1 MNTFTMDRRHFL
13 GGTLGAL
20 LVGCGGSD
28 SETDRNLDFALSRL
42 DELTADLMARS
53 GVPGVAVAVVRGDE
67 KLYAK
72 GFGRRDLRSS
82 DLVDADTVFQL
93 ASMSKAVGATVVA
106 GEVGR
111 RQIRWD
117 QHMQEL
123 LPWFALSDA
132 QASQVLTLAD
142 LYAHRTGL
150 QEHIGDLLEEEM
162 GYDQRE
168 VLERLRYAPIEGF
181 RQRFAYT
188 NFGIT
193 AAGVAVAAHAGL
205 DWAALSEQ
213 RLYQPLGMRRTS
225 SRFDDFM
232 QRDNRVTG
240 HRWINHEW
248 RVHPLRMP
256 DAQGPAASVTSSVND
271 LAKWL
276 SLLLGEGA
284 FAGQRIVEQA
294 ALAPA
299 VSPQMASPGRPTSHY
314 GYGFNVGTTS
324 AGHRIYGHG
333 GAFLHGTS
341 TSCTVLPWA
350 NIAIVALTN
359 GSPVGLPESLCA
371 EFVDLIEYGAK
382 QDIDYLDAFKPVV
395 EGMNRP
401 QGSLVGVSPPASPAA
416 PAPLSAYAGRYR
428 NDFYGPLQ
436 VDVVDGALQLT
447 LGATPLRLPLR
458 HWGGDV
464 FTFTPKVFPAG
475 SISQASFAD
484 QQVTLELYDDDR
496 GLATFVR

>member
-324 AGHRIYGHG
+324 PGTGSTATGRLPARH
-333 GAFLHGTS
+333 LH
-341 TSCTVLPWA
+341 SCTVLPWA

-416 PAPLSAYAGRYR
+416 PRSAVRLCGPLS
-428 NDFYGPLQ
+428 Q
-436 VDVVDGALQLT
+436 
-447 LGATPLRLPLR
+447 
-458 HWGGDV
+458 
-464 FTFTPKVFPAG
+464 
-475 SISQASFAD
+475 
-484 QQVTLELYDDDR
+484 
-496 GLATFVR
+496 

>member
-1 MNTFTMDRRHFL
+1 M
-13 GGTLGAL
+13 
-20 LVGCGGSD
+20 GCGGSD
-28 SETDRNLDFALSRL
+28 SETDRHLDFALSRL
-42 DELTADLMARS
+42 DELTAELMARS

-72 GFGRRDLRSS
+72 GFGRRDLRST
-82 DLVDADTVFQL
+82 DPVDADTVFQL
-93 ASMSKAVGATVVA
+93 ASMSKTVGATVVA
-106 GEVGR
+106 SEVGR
-111 RQIRWD
+111 RQVRWD
-117 QHMQEL
+117 QRMQEL

-132 QASQVLTLAD
+132 QASQQLTLAD

-162 GYDQRE
+162 GYHQRE

-193 AAGVAVAAHAGL
+193 AAGVAVATHAGL
-205 DWAALSEQ
+205 DWADLSAQ

-240 HRWINHEW
+240 HRWMNHEW

-284 FAGQRIVEQA
+284 FAGQRIVEPA

-299 VSPQMASPGRPTSHY
+299 VSPQMASPGRPASHY

-341 TSCTVLPWA
+341 TSCTVLPLA

-371 EFVDLIEYGAK
+371 EFVDLIEYGAR

-395 EGMNRP
+395 EAMGRP
-401 QGSLVGVSPPASPAA
+401 QGSLVGVPPPASPA
-416 PAPLSAYAGRYR
+416 PSAPLSTYAGRYR
-428 NDFYGPLQ
+428 NDFFGPLQ
-436 VDVVDGALQLT
+436 VDVVDGRLQLT
-447 LGATPLRLPLR
+447 LGATPLQLPLR
-458 HWGGDV
+458 HWDGDV
-464 FTFTPKVFPAG
+464 FAFTPKVFPAG

-484 QQVTLELYDDDR
+484 RQVTLELYDDDQAL
-496 GLATFVR
+496 GTFVR